1 MLTSQVFEH
10 LNICTGGFV
19 IWPWYWCWPDIVDVT
34 KAVAGLLRYAGRAAI
49 NGLLNTLGMDKRN
62 QDKKPVAVDVSEA
75 EKASLVSASRS
86 GWLHYSMP

>member
-1 MLTSQVFEH
+1 MLV
-10 LNICTGGFV
+10 GR
-19 IWPWYWCWPDIVDVT
+19 
-34 KAVAGLLRYAGRAAI
+34 LLMAP